1 MLCREGSPN
10 ERAAGR
16 EIVAF
21 TCSHFHKLLHPPTR
35 LRFMHTFEALI
46 NDTHCREKK
55 KTLHKDCVMQQMH
68 MAISHQ
74 IQHFIFC
81 RHYFVKSL

>member
-1 MLCREGSPN
+1 MLCREGPPN

-55 KTLHKDCVMQQMH
+55 RSTRIVSCSKCIWPSVTKSNILYSVGT
-68 MAISHQ
+68 IS
-74 IQHFIFC
+74 
-81 RHYFVKSL
+81 